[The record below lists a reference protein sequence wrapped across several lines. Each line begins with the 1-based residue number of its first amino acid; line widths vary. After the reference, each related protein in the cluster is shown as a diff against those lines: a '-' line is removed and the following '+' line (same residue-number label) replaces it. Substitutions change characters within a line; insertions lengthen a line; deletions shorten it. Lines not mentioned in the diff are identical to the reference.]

1 MQRLGGDIIYNLLV
15 VDDEELVRN
24 AISTI
29 IDWDSLGFTNIY
41 EAEDGLE
48 ALELCRKQK
57 IDLVLTDIVMPF
69 MDGLELSAALKQEFP
84 DIHVVILTGHEDF
97 EYAKQSVDLGVKNY
111 ILKPVGASTL
121 YTKMKEI
128 CKKLNIEASQKQYI
142 AKMRSQI
149 HQSVPILQE
158 KFLYSLVCTQH
169 GNRKNIKERMELL
182 GLPLKSSSYV
192 VGIVETDLSQTAN
205 ADIELFLFTSKNISA
220 DCIGKSHCVFDD
232 NNNHTI
238 LVFNLDD
245 FEDDAHYIIYNTL
258 QVIQKAIY
266 SILKIDT
273 TCAMGSI
280 VSDLN
285 DLYLSYHEAKTALDC
300 RYSLGTNRVYDINDL
315 DYIEKSFY
323 YPFDEIKQLIYSIKF
338 LGRTEIEQAIEEISR
353 TLLYSKNL
361 SSSNI
366 KMVFIEMITSLLKE
380 LSSVKQGSTAVWDE
394 GFALYNK
401 LEHRTSLQQVL
412 DSLLEFS
419 IKVSEELHKL
429 QSNSGQ
435 IMIQT
440 VKEYI
445 EQNFADDSISLSS
458 AAEYTSVSTG
468 YLSALFKKET
478 GINFVEYLTDV
489 RMARAMNLLKTTDKK
504 TYEIA
509 YETGFANPHYFSIS
523 FKKYT
528 GMSPSDFRSVRQ

>member
-1 MQRLGGDIIYNLLV
+1 VQRLGGDIIYNLLV